1 MDSLDKAYILIVD
14 DNPKSLTAIGSVLKE
29 FEHLTIF
36 ATSAREALRHVLQYN
51 FAVILLDVQMPEM
64 DGFETARLIR
74 SRERS
79 SYTPI
84 IFLSAWHKDE
94 AEVSKGYML
103 GGVDYILKPIN
114 PAILKYK
121 VNVFVNLFTKSS
133 LAVNLQNELKKR
145 LRAEQQAKKQQRQL
159 ELAQL
164 ERISTMEEMASAMA
178 HELNQP
184 LTTITNYI
192 KGCIHR
198 LDEGKYEVNDLIDAL
213 QLASRQAERAGAVL
227 HRIKNFIRKSE
238 LYLEPVVIHELIGN
252 IQALLPD
259 GIVGTKIQLV
269 IKPSKKPLP
278 EMRLDK
284 IQLEQVLLN
293 LLRNSIDVLENAN
306 HPTGKITIETLFR
319 QPKALVINIKDNGP
333 GIDPATLPR
342 LFDLY
347 YTTKAH
353 GMGIGLSIC
362 RTIIEAHKGHI
373 TAFNNPRGG
382 ACFQIT
388 LPIMNENAHTTH

>member
-1 MDSLDKAYILIVD
+1 MDSLDKAYILVVD
-14 DNPKSLTAIGSVLKE
+14 DNPKNLTTIGSVLKE

-84 IFLSAWHKDE
+84 IFLSAWHTEE

-114 PAILKYK
+114 PAILRYK
-121 VNVFVNLFTKSS
+121 VTVFVNLFTKSS

-145 LRAEQQAKKQQRQL
+145 LRAEQQAKRQQRQL

-198 LDEGKYEVNDLIDAL
+198 LDEGKYEVNDLIEAL

-238 LYLEPVVIHELIGN
+238 LYLEPVAVHELITN
-252 IQALLPD
+252 IPALLPD
-259 GIVGTKIQLV
+259 EIVGNKIEIVMKL
-269 IKPSKKPLP
+269 SKKPLP

-284 IQLEQVLLN
+284 IQVEQVLLN
-293 LLRNSIDVLENAN
+293 LLRNSIDVLKNSDQPN
-306 HPTGKITIETLFR
+306 GKITIETLFK
-319 QPKALVINIKDNGP
+319 QPKTLIINIKDNGP
-333 GIDPATLPR
+333 GINPATLPR

-362 RTIIEAHKGHI
+362 RTIIEAHRGNI
-373 TAFNNPRGG
+373 TGFNHPRGG

-388 LPIMNENAHTTH
+388 LPVMNEDDYSTH